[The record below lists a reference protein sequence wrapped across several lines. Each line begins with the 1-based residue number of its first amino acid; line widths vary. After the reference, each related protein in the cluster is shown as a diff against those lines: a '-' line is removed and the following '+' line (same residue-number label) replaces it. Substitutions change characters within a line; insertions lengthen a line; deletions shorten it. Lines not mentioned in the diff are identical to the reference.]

1 MDDLLEQAQDNIKK
15 VVDEQQIQTLYVV
28 LQESLDELDQAE
40 HLVKTYKELRDKAI
54 KSLYNVGVSAKSLA
68 DSTELT
74 RQMIHRIVK

>member
-1 MDDLLEQAQDNIKK
+1 MDDLLEQAQENIKK
-15 VVDEQQIQTLYVV
+15 VVDEQQLQTLYVV

-54 KSLYNVGVSAKSLA
+54 KGLYNVGVSAQSLA
-68 DSTELT
+68 TTTNLT

>member
-1 MDDLLEQAQDNIKK
+1 MDDLLEQAQENIKK

-28 LQESLDELDQAE
+28 LKESLDELNQAE

-68 DSTELT
+68 DSTDLT

>member
-28 LQESLDELDQAE
+28 LKESLDERDQAE
-40 HLVKTYKELRDKAI
+40 HLVKTYKGLRDKAI
-54 KSLYNVGVSAKSLA
+54 KGLYNVGVSAKSLA
-68 DSTELT
+68 DSTDLT

>member
-15 VVDEQQIQTLYVV
+15 VVDEQQIQNLYVV
-28 LQESLDELDQAE
+28 LKESLDELDQAE

-54 KSLYNVGVSAKSLA
+54 KGLYNVGVSAKSLA
-68 DSTELT
+68 DSTDLT

>member
-28 LQESLDELDQAE
+28 LKESLDELDQAE

-54 KSLYNVGVSAKSLA
+54 KGLYNVGVSAKSLA
-68 DSTELT
+68 DSTDLT

>member
-28 LQESLDELDQAE
+28 LKESLDELNQAE

-68 DSTELT
+68 DSTDLT